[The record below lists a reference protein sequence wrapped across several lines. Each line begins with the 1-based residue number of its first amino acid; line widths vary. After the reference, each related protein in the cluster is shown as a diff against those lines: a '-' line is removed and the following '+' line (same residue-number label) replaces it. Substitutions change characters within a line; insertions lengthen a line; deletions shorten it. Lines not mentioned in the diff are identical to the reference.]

1 MSEYTDPV
9 VYWPACAA
17 LELPEFELDVPVRTT
32 GRIEIYK
39 VPVCD
44 AYPEGY
50 FVALNT
56 NTNWYTNVE
65 PGCAAWEKVLLARL
79 LISDPVAADEDEH
92 SSGGR
97 TNTVEYIH
105 PDLAKSFDY
114 IRFNPNDPKNE
125 GKISAYVASD
135 DPAGGTAEAS
145 ADAATGTGEE
155 DITAEEIK

>member
-1 MSEYTDPV
+1 MSEYIDPV
-9 VYWPACAA
+9 VYWPANSS

-56 NTNWYTNVE
+56 NTSWYSNVE

-79 LISDPVAADEDEH
+79 LISDPTVEDDEH
-92 SSGGR
+92 SGGHG
-97 TNTVEYIH
+97 NTVEYLH
-105 PDLAKSFDY
+105 PDLTASFDY
-114 IRFNPNDPKNE
+114 TRFDPNSKTTTDP
-125 GKISAYVASD
+125 
-135 DPAGGTAEAS
+135 
-145 ADAATGTGEE
+145 AATGADTASEE
-155 DITAEEIK
+155 EAGTVEA

>member
-1 MSEYTDPV
+1 MSDYKDPV
-9 VYWPACAA
+9 VYWPICSA

-56 NTNWYTNVE
+56 NTSWYTNVE

-79 LISDPVAADEDEH
+79 LITDPVTADEDESHNGNH
-92 SSGGR
+92 S
-97 TNTVEYIH
+97 NVVEYIH
-105 PDLAKSFDY
+105 PELAESFDY
-114 IRFNPNDPKNE
+114 IRFNPNDPKNANR
-125 GKISAYVASD
+125 ISKYVAGD
-135 DPAGGTAEAS
+135 LANAGL
-145 ADAATGTGEE
+145 
-155 DITAEEIK
+155 AEEIADDRSVTGTIEETK